1 MIARQPLTSALVPGP
16 HTRSPAQVGAAFF
29 GLLLVVGNCLLAQV
43 SWGAAAPLFLH
54 VVGVPEPG
62 WYAGRTVGEAL
73 EESGAQVSFLVGAPH
88 DGDQVRI
95 LDAYAVVQED
105 STPVGYRATGA
116 KLHLNSATQAELE
129 TLPRVGPAL
138 AERIRAGRPYRTVDD
153 LDAVK
158 GIGPATIAALRPFVE
173 P

>member
-1 MIARQPLTSALVPGP
+1 MNAPLTSALVPGP

-29 GLLLVVGNCLLAQV
+29 GLLLLLGNSLLGALSGGVV
-43 SWGAAAPLFLH
+43 APLFLH
-54 VVGVPEPG
+54 VSGVPEPG
-62 WYAGRTVGEAL
+62 WYAGSTVGEAL
-73 EESGAQVSFLVGAPH
+73 DESGADVSFLVGQPH
-88 DGDQVRI
+88 DGDQVRV
-95 LDAYAVVQED
+95 LDAYAVVEQD

-138 AERIRAGRPYRTVDD
+138 AERIRAGRPYRTVDA